1 VIEMKKITLSLI
13 FILTCFLG
21 YSQNL
26 IGLNS
31 TQIREYM
38 KENRKDMNLNDVINS
53 TFKYLKYTD
62 NSDTQTIL
70 YFLND
75 DSVCSSVRM
84 IWDFSLKTEKMKE
97 LNSRYKKV
105 DENRWS
111 DRKDG
116 KNYRIIV
123 KDEKWAFNVTIEPDI

>member
-1 VIEMKKITLSLI
+1 MKKITLSLI